1 MKKFIKRKLLF
12 SEKES
17 NGIVIG
23 YARAIKSEV
32 NVLDEQIQALQ
43 DYGCNMIFSEFSSVS
58 QEIKPE
64 LNKALNTLSSGDQFV
79 ISSLDIVFPSK
90 TEFIMKM
97 NEFFR
102 NGIYLKTLSGF
113 FSLPSSSEIISS
125 VFNILSEIDYLEKK
139 NADERRKIITLNR
152 SIGRDNLGGR
162 PKISDLKEKLVI
174 RLRNE
179 GCSYRSIRSQ
189 TGLALSTIRRVIL
202 DSETK

>member
-1 MKKFIKRKLLF
+1 MKKFIKRKLLL

-17 NGIVIG
+17 NGVVIG

-32 NVLDEQIQALQ
+32 NVLNEQIQALK
-43 DYGCNMIFSEFSSVS
+43 DYGCKMIFSEFSSVS

-79 ISSLDIVFPSK
+79 ISSLDIVFHSK
-90 TEFIMKM
+90 TEFIRKM
-97 NEFFR
+97 NEFCR

-152 SIGRDNLGGR
+152 STGGDNLGGR

-202 DSETK
+202 DSKIK

>member
-1 MKKFIKRKLLF
+1 MKKFIKRKLLL

-17 NGIVIG
+17 NGVVIG

-32 NVLDEQIQALQ
+32 NWLDEQIQALQ
-43 DYGCNMIFSEFSSVS
+43 DYGCKMIFSEFSSVS

-79 ISSLDIVFPSK
+79 ISSLDIVFHSK
-90 TEFIMKM
+90 TEFIRKM
-97 NEFFR
+97 NEFCR

-152 SIGRDNLGGR
+152 STGGDNLGGR

-202 DSETK
+202 DSKIK

>member
-1 MKKFIKRKLLF
+1 MKKFIKRKLLL

-17 NGIVIG
+17 NGVVIG

-32 NVLDEQIQALQ
+32 NVLNEQIQALK
-43 DYGCNMIFSEFSSVS
+43 DYGCKMIFSEFSSVS

-64 LNKALNTLSSGDQFV
+64 LNKALKTLSSGDQFV

-90 TEFIMKM
+90 TEFIKKM

-152 SIGRDNLGGR
+152 SSGGDNLGGR

-202 DSETK
+202 DSEIK